1 MAHPNDYLQLGGGG
15 IFVVDENQGA
25 VTPPTNKYF
34 IAFQNTAAAAGT
46 FTVKGCSL
54 FEYVDIDAAL
64 AADVV
69 KYINPDTGLA
79 FVDVDEADGKAAGYY
94 EVVADAK
101 TVTMEVG
108 SGQTV
113 YGKFTEIDATDGN
126 AALLYIGG
134 NRP

>member
-1 MAHPNDYLQLGGGG
+1 MAHPNDYLQLGSGG

-25 VTPPTNKYF
+25 VTPPTKKYF
-34 IAFQNTAAAAGT
+34 IAFQNTGAAGT

-64 AADVV
+64 VTNVV

-108 SGQTV
+108 AGQTV
-113 YGKFTEIDATDGN
+113 FGKFTEIDATDEN

>member
-1 MAHPNDYLQLGGGG
+1 MAHPNDYLQLGSGG

-25 VTPPTNKYF
+25 VTPPTKKYF
-34 IAFQNTAAAAGT
+34 IAFQNTGDAGT

-79 FVDVDEADGKAAGYY
+79 FVDVDEADGKDAGYY

-108 SGQTV
+108 AGQTV
-113 YGKFTEIDATDGN
+113 FGKFTEIDATDNN